1 MKRIIAGFIVLLTL
15 VMGSCTALAAPDT
28 LSPYASSS
36 SSNLVVITNPPSFS
50 TTAQK
55 GVVFCGYGSKGTKVS
70 FYKYDLSSGYYKKIS
85 GAGSVTIN
93 SSGVF
98 WKKIDFSDGNHK
110 VIIYAENNG
119 AVQIVKRQITVN
131 NASLSDKLKDYTVN
145 IKTYR

>member
-1 MKRIIAGFIVLLTL
+1 MKRIISSIIVAFSL
-15 VMGSCTALAAPDT
+15 VMCSSAVLAAPET
-28 LSPYASSS
+28 LSPYVSSS
-36 SSNLVVITNPPSFS
+36 SSALVVITNPPSFS

-55 GVVFCGYGSKGTKVS
+55 GVVFCGYGSKNTKVS
-70 FYKYDLSSGYYKKIS
+70 FYKYDPSTGFYKKIS

-119 AVQIVKRQITVN
+119 RVQIVKRQITVN

-145 IKTYR
+145 IKMYK